1 MAPLPALALI
11 SFLSLSSC
19 IAEGVA
25 EDRAHGLSSEPPV
38 AVSPEAFT
46 FFHPDAKQ
54 PSATNPCDSSHC
66 STLPLAATVKSAPA
80 HESQSP
86 ASDGHGLGAG
96 GIAGISLSF
105 LFVALSGMGVYHVM
119 NRRKANLERAKPE
132 QLGEV

>member
-1 MAPLPALALI
+1 MAPLLALALI
-11 SFLSLSSC
+11 LFLSLSTN
-19 IAEGVA
+19 A

-38 AVSPEAFT
+38 AISPEAFA

-54 PSATNPCDSSHC
+54 HPSGANPCDSSHC
-66 STLPLAATVKSAPA
+66 TKLPLAATVKSAPA

-86 ASDGHGLGAG
+86 SPTSGGHGLGAG

-105 LFVALSGMGVYHVM
+105 LFVALVGMGVYHVM
-119 NRRKANLERAKPE
+119 NKRKANIDRAKPE